1 MLFEISSTWWDFV
14 SERVSNVMVSCSFG
28 ILLLMISLACAI
40 ALGTSQ
46 LVTYPPYT
54 EHSPFFFG
62 ATFALIVCSILGG
75 LLTSYGL
82 FLIFNGSR
90 ITDNEKQD

>member
-1 MLFEISSTWWDFV
+1 
-14 SERVSNVMVSCSFG
+14 MVSCSFG

-40 ALGTSQ
+40 VLGTSQ
-46 LVTYPPYT
+46 LVPVPSYT
-54 EHSPFFFG
+54 DLSAFFFG

-90 ITDNEKQD
+90 ITDNEKQV